1 MQVSIESSEG
11 LERRMTVEVPAERVN
26 EEVEKRLKKIART
39 ARLDGF
45 RPGKAPLSVI
55 RRRYAGEVHQEV
67 FGELLQTSYFEA
79 LKQEDLEPAG
89 EPKIER
95 MDDKDPAEGFGYT
108 ATFEVM
114 PTVELKDMSEA
125 TIQRPVAEIS
135 DEDVDKMIDNLRKQR
150 IEWEE
155 VERGAANDDRV
166 IINFKGSIDG
176 ELFEGG
182 SADDVPLVLGTGR
195 MIEGFEEGLVGS
207 KAGDKLTLDLTFPE
221 DYQSE
226 ALAGK
231 AATFDIELVTVS
243 APKLPEVDDE
253 FAKLFGTSEGGVEAL
268 RKDVGTNLERELE
281 RRVQAKVK
289 DQAMKALLDVHELE
303 VPKVLI
309 EQEAAELKKKA
320 LANLTQSGQ
329 QADLELPQEL
339 FMEEAQR
346 RVALGLIIGEVVRGN
361 NMEIDADRVRKK
373 VEQFAADYES
383 PEEVI
388 NWYYGNKEQLS
399 QIENLV
405 LEEQVVDWVLEQVK
419 VEQEQT
425 SFSELAESP
434 Q

>member
-55 RRRYAGEVHQEV
+55 RRRYAGEVNQEV

-95 MDDKDPAEGFGYT
+95 MDKDPAEGFGYT

-114 PTVELKDMSEA
+114 PAVTLKDMSEA
-125 TIQRPVAEIS
+125 TIKRPVAEIS
-135 DEDVDKMIDNLRKQR
+135 DEDVDNMIENLRKQR
-150 IEWEE
+150 VEWEE

-182 SADDVPLVLGTGR
+182 SADDVPLVLGSAR
-195 MIEGFEEGLVGS
+195 MIEGFEEGLIGA
-207 KAGDKLTLDLTFPE
+207 KAGEKLTLDLTFPE

-231 AATFDIELVTVS
+231 PATFEIELVTVS
-243 APKLPEVDDE
+243 APKLPEVDEE

-268 RKDVGTNLERELE
+268 RKDVSTNLERELE
-281 RRVQAKVK
+281 RRVHAKVK
-289 DQAMKALLDVHELE
+289 DQAMKALLEVNAIE
-303 VPKVLI
+303 VPKVLT
-309 EQEAAELKKKA
+309 EQEARELKQKA
-320 LANLTQSGQ
+320 LANLTQAGQ
-329 QADLELPQEL
+329 QGDLDLPQEL
-339 FMEEAQR
+339 FLEEAER
-346 RVALGLIIGEVVRGN
+346 RVALGLVIGEVVRGN
-361 NMEIDADRVRKK
+361 NMEIDGDRVRKK

-383 PEEVI
+383 PDEVV
-388 NWYYGNKEQLS
+388 NWYYNNKEQLS

-405 LEEQVVDWVLEQVK
+405 LEEQVVDWVLEQAK
-419 VEQEQT
+419 IEEDKT
-425 SFSELAESP
+425 SFSALAEAA